1 MTTKGNAIDTALSVS
16 LATMRGRTSPC
27 EPITIGVP
35 LPRGVLLEPSRLGLL
50 DAHGHPVPLQ
60 ADATERWSDGSVRWA
75 LLDFQATSDGKH
87 DPKYRLTSDRVEPA
101 ANPTCLH
108 VTASKE
114 SVRVN
119 TGPARFTL
127 GAGAPAIF
135 EQVVCELAV
144 RNNVGLV
151 VVTDRSGREW
161 PMQIARVTCEQ
172 AGPLRATI
180 RLDGHAGPS
189 RQPIVDLRVRVQ
201 FFARSCAVRVAVTVG
216 NPRKARHPGGIWEL
230 GDPGSV
236 HLRDLRVS
244 VGLPGTPGSIEC
256 SPDPD
261 HLIER
266 VEVPFE
272 IAQSSSGRDES
283 VRGYTVVSVG
293 HRREGRRATPA
304 VLAQHSAGRTALA
317 VEHFWQNYPQ
327 AIEVHPRSFV
337 VHLLPAISEATHEIQ
352 GGERKTYRFTL
363 AFGDDPMSRDALFWG
378 RQAAIASAPPA
389 WYCEAAALPHL
400 TPSSSSRDARYER
413 LVSSAIAGDASFE
426 RKRDLIDEYGWRNFG
441 DIYADHE
448 NAFSAD
454 AAPIVSHYNNQ
465 YDAIGGFAT
474 QFMRSGD
481 PRWWR
486 AMNELAWHVA
496 DIDIYHTDRDK
507 AAYNHGLFWHT
518 CHYVPAGRCTHRS
531 YPKHPKVMGGGPA
544 NEHNYATG
552 LRLHWLLTGDP
563 ESRDAAIGLARWVMA
578 MDDGSKTVLRWI
590 DDSPTGN
597 ASATQSPS
605 YHGPGRGA
613 GHSILALLDGH
624 RLTGDE
630 AFIAKAEQ
638 LIRRCIHPADD
649 IGARELLDAE
659 RRWSY
664 IVFMQALG
672 RFLEHKAERGEI
684 GGAYAYARA
693 SLLHYARWMA
703 DHEYPYL
710 EKPAILEYPTETWAA
725 QDIRKAD
732 VFTYAAQHA
741 TGDERARFLERA
753 AFFFDASLSTLER
766 SDTSSLARPTV
777 LLLSNGFMQLADE
790 AASPAPAP
798 ARSDAAFGNPSWF
811 VPQKEA
817 AKRQLMR
824 RAAGFAVFVVVL
836 LAYCVLVAL
845 SR

>member
-1 MTTKGNAIDTALSVS
+1 MTKPMAIDTRLTVS
-16 LATMRGRTSPC
+16 LASMRGRTSPC
-27 EPITIGVP
+27 EPITVGMP
-35 LPRGVLLEPSRLGLL
+35 FPRGVLLETSTLGLM
-50 DAHGHPVPLQ
+50 DDRGRPVPLQ
-60 ADATERWSDGSVRWA
+60 AETTERWADGSVRWA
-75 LLDFQATSDGKH
+75 LLDFQATGDGRR
-87 DPKYRLTSDRVEPA
+87 DPKYRLTSERDEPA
-101 ANPTCLH
+101 PAPSPLR
-108 VTASKE
+108 VTAAQE
-114 SVRVN
+114 SVHVN

-127 GAGAPAIF
+127 SPGAPAIF
-135 EQVVCELAV
+135 EQVVCTLAV
-144 RNNVGLV
+144 RNNVGVV

-161 PMQIARVTCEQ
+161 PMHIAHVICEQ

-180 RLDGHAGPS
+180 RLDGYAGPA
-189 RQPIVDLRVRVQ
+189 RRPIVDLRVRVQ

-216 NPRKARHPGGIWEL
+216 NPRRAQHRGGIWEL

-236 HLRDLRVS
+236 HLRDLRVN
-244 VGLPGTPGSIEC
+244 VGLPGTLASVEC
-256 SPDPD
+256 SPEPD
-261 HLIER
+261 HRIER
-266 VEVPFE
+266 IKVPFE
-272 IAQSSSGRDES
+272 IAQTSSGRDAAPAS
-283 VRGYTVVSVG
+283 RGYTLVSVG

-304 VLAQHSAGRTALA
+304 VLTQHSAGPTALA
-317 VEHFWQNYPQ
+317 VEHFWQNHPQ
-327 AIEVHPRSFV
+327 AIEVHARSFV
-337 VHLLPAISEATHEIQ
+337 VHLLPATSNETHEIQ

-389 WYCEAAALPHL
+389 WYAQSAAVAHL
-400 TPSSSSRDARYER
+400 APASSSRDARYER
-413 LVSSAIAGDASFE
+413 LVSSAIADDASFE
-426 RKRDLIDEYGWRNFG
+426 RKRELIDEYGWRNFG

-448 NAFSAD
+448 NAFSD
-454 AAPIVSHYNNQ
+454 DSAPIVSHYNNQ

-481 PRWWR
+481 ARWWR

-518 CHYVPAGRCTHRS
+518 YHYVPAGRCTHRS

-563 ESRDAAIGLARWVMA
+563 ESRDAAVGLARWVMA
-578 MDDGSKTVLRWI
+578 MDDGRSTVLRWI
-590 DDSPTGN
+590 DDSPTGH

-624 RLTGDE
+624 RLTEDG
-630 AFIAKAEQ
+630 AFLAKAEE
-638 LIRRCIHPADD
+638 LIRRCIHPHDD
-649 IGARELLDAE
+649 IGARDLLDAE

-664 IVFMQALG
+664 IVFLQALG
-672 RFLEHKAERGEI
+672 RYLEHKAERGET

-703 DHEYPYL
+703 EHEYPYL

-725 QDIRKAD
+725 QDIRKSD
-732 VFTYAAQHA
+732 VFSYAAQHA
-741 TGDERARFLERA
+741 SGDGRARFIERA
-753 AFFFDASLSTLER
+753 AFFFDASLATLER
-766 SDTSSLARPTV
+766 SNTRSLARPTV
-777 LLLSNGFMQLADE
+777 LLLSNGFMQLADD
-790 AASPAPAP
+790 AAAPAP
-798 ARSDAAFGNPSWF
+798 AGNEEAVFGAPTSF

-817 AKRQLMR
+817 AKRRLMR
-824 RAAGFAVFVVVL
+824 SAAGFAVFVVVL
-836 LAYCVLVAL
+836 IAYLMLVV
-845 SR
+845 RPR

>member
-1 MTTKGNAIDTALSVS
+1 VRVTVSEQSV
-16 LATMRGRTSPC
+16 
-27 EPITIGVP
+27 
-35 LPRGVLLEPSRLGLL
+35 
-50 DAHGHPVPLQ
+50 Q
-60 ADATERWSDGSVRWA
+60 
-75 LLDFQATSDGKH
+75 
-87 DPKYRLTSDRVEPA
+87 
-101 ANPTCLH
+101 
-108 VTASKE
+108 
-114 SVRVN
+114 VN

-127 GAGAPAIF
+127 GAGAPALF
-135 EQVVCELAV
+135 EQVVCDLAV

-151 VVTDRSGREW
+151 VVTDGAGREW
-161 PMQIARVTCEQ
+161 PMQITRVTCEQ
-172 AGPLRATI
+172 SGPLRTTVC
-180 RLDGHAGPS
+180 LDGHAGPS
-189 RQPIVDLRVRVQ
+189 RKRLVDLRVRVQ

-216 NPRKARHPGGIWEL
+216 NPRKADHPGGIWEL
-230 GDPGSV
+230 GDPGSIQ
-236 HLRDLRVS
+236 LRDLSVS
-244 VGLPGTPGSIEC
+244 VGLPGTLGSVEC
-256 SPDPD
+256 SADLD
-261 HLIER
+261 HRIDR

-272 IAQSSSGRDES
+272 IAQTSSGRDDAT
-283 VRGYTVVSVG
+283 RGYTVVSVG

-337 VHLLPAISEATHEIQ
+337 VHLLPSAADQTHEVQ

-378 RQAAIASAPPA
+378 RQAAIASASPA
-389 WYCEAAALPHL
+389 WYCESAALPHL
-400 TPSSSSRDARYER
+400 TPSSSSRDLRYEQ

-426 RKRDLIDEYGWRNFG
+426 RKRELIDEYGWRNFG

-448 NAFSAD
+448 NAFAAD

-518 CHYVPAGRCTHRS
+518 YHYVPAGRCTHRS

-578 MDDGSKTVLRWI
+578 MDDGRKTVLRWI
-590 DDSPTGN
+590 DDSPTGH

-624 RLTGDE
+624 RLTEDE
-630 AFIAKAEQ
+630 AFIVKAEQ
-638 LIRRCIHPADD
+638 LIRRCVHPADD
-649 IGARELLDAE
+649 IAALELLDAE

-672 RFLEHKAERGEI
+672 RYLEHKAERGEI
-684 GGAYAYARA
+684 GGGYAYARA

-741 TGDERARFLERA
+741 SGDERARFVERA
-753 AFFFDASLSTLER
+753 AFFFDASLSTLQQSE
-766 SDTSSLARPTV
+766 TSSLARPTV
-777 LLLSNGFMQLADE
+777 LLLSNGFMQLADD
-790 AASPAPAP
+790 AASPAPEP
-798 ARSDAAFGNPSWF
+798 AAAVFTNRSTF

-817 AKRQLMR
+817 AKRRLIR
-824 RAAGFAVFVVVL
+824 SAAGFAVVIVVVL
-836 LAYCVLVAL
+836 ACLAIVVAG
-845 SR
+845 R